1 VVTSRPL
8 SSRAEE
14 REVEKEEEEEELEAG
29 RGELVRDFVSTSLY
43 SRSSGYFNTH
53 ECIYTPAEVDFTQIA
68 DKWRYDDKVKELY
81 DAHPDG
87 WLTPVELFQPYYGEA
102 LARWIHAQ
110 HAARVAKAGE
120 EGGPHSHLQVVEVG
134 GGNGTCAINILNF
147 FRREHPDIYSTMRY
161 TICEASERLSVLQ
174 MERAAQEGHADKFE
188 VLLVCC
194 LLSAACCLLSPECS
208 LLSALCL
215 SYSARLLLR
224 PLNFSSES
232 LLQGAHRSATQPD
245 ILHAMYTLM

>member
-1 VVTSRPL
+1 MASVSL
-8 SSRAEE
+8 SSRAGE
-14 REVEKEEEEEELEAG
+14 REVGKEGEEDEEELEAG
-29 RGELVRDFVSTSLY
+29 NGELVRDFVSTSLY

-68 DKWRYDDKVKELY
+68 DKWRYDEKVKELY
-81 DAHPDG
+81 DAHPDV

-110 HAARVAKAGE
+110 HAARVVKGGAGE
-120 EGGPHSHLQVVEVG
+120 GGLHSHLQVVEVG

-174 MERAAQEGHADKFE
+174 LERAAQDGHADRFE
-188 VLLVCC
+188 VCPLL
-194 LLSAACCLLSPECS
+194 
-208 LLSALCL
+208 
-215 SYSARLLLR
+215 
-224 PLNFSSES
+224 FS
-232 LLQGAHRSATQPD
+232 
-245 ILHAMYTLM
+245 